1 MRRSTAALGAT
12 LVAALLA
19 LALPAG
25 ATHTNQVD
33 PDDTHG
39 RMDVQAVEFDHDAKP
54 MRWRIATFSAWTVHE
69 MWDQGNLVVQ
79 LDTKGDDAID
89 YLAVVRSD
97 GRELVATLV
106 VVRRNG
112 SQKRVD
118 ELPVGKD
125 GTRAAAIAVSLR
137 KLTIGPNRTSFFWSV
152 LSSFTGNACP
162 RTCLDHVPDEGMV
175 EQLLPGVTPTPT
187 PSPTTTPTPSPT
199 A

>member
-1 MRRSTAALGAT
+1 MRRSAAALGST

-33 PDDTHG
+33 PNDAQG
-39 RMDVQAVEFDHDAKP
+39 RLDVQVVEFDHDAKP
-54 MRWRIATFSAWTVHE
+54 MRWRIVTFAAWTMHE
-69 MWDQGNLVVQ
+69 MWDQGNLIVQ

-89 YLAVVRSD
+89 YLAAVRSEGRRLVATLLAVRSD
-97 GRELVATLV
+97 GT
-106 VVRRNG
+106 
-112 SQKRVD
+112 QKVID

-125 GTRAAAIAVSLR
+125 GTRAAAIFIALR
-137 KLTIGPNRTSFFWSV
+137 KLTIGPSRTSFFWSV

-187 PSPTTTPTPSPT
+187 PSPTATPTPTP
-199 A
+199 